1 LHSGGWQNHIDFESP
16 LREKMAYRVD
26 GPPRKKARN
35 WSSFDDN
42 QTQAALR
49 FLMTLDQT
57 LKFQDKRLHEVVE
70 TALAGVLHNQFP
82 SGAWAQGFDELDL
95 TQKFPI
101 QPARYPND
109 WPRKHPGGDYW
120 RFYTLNDNALV
131 HVLETM
137 WLAGEI
143 YGDQRYRQSALQ
155 AADFLILAQMP
166 EPQPAWAQQYNTD
179 MEPIWARKFEPP
191 AVTGGESQQVIET
204 LMDVATWTGDTKYL
218 KPIEAALA
226 YLERSQLPSGRMARF
241 YELKTNRPLY
251 FNRQYELTYDDNDLP
266 THYGFITPSKLK
278 RLRVRYEQL
287 KTLTSQQLLEVGQRQ
302 RQREAL
308 QSPSDDKIQTIIA
321 AMDDRGA
328 WIERGKMRSI
338 KAATGEIDVISS
350 ATFIEHLDQL
360 SRYLAARR
368 PGS

>member
-1 LHSGGWQNHIDFESP
+1 
-16 LREKMAYRVD
+16 
-26 GPPRKKARN
+26 
-35 WSSFDDN
+35 
-42 QTQAALR
+42 
-49 FLMTLDQT
+49 
-57 LKFQDKRLHEVVE
+57 
-70 TALAGVLHNQFP
+70 
-82 SGAWAQGFDELDL
+82 
-95 TQKFPI
+95 
-101 QPARYPND
+101 
-109 WPRKHPGGDYW
+109 
-120 RFYTLNDNALV
+120 
-131 HVLETM
+131 
-137 WLAGEI
+137 
-143 YGDQRYRQSALQ
+143 
-155 AADFLILAQMP
+155 
-166 EPQPAWAQQYNTD
+166 
-179 MEPIWARKFEPP
+179 
-191 AVTGGESQQVIET
+191 
-204 LMDVATWTGDTKYL
+204 MDVATWTGDTKYL